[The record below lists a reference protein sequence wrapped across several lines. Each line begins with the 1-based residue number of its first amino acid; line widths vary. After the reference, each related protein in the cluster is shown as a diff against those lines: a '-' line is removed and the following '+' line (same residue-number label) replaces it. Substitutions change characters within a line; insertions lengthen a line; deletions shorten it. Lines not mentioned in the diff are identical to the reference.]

1 MEVMIMSN
9 KETRVLRTQDT
20 PNYEN
25 RSIAKPKT
33 TTSVKPAPTP
43 KPKTKNNHI
52 RFNSIL

>member
-43 KPKTKNNHI
+43 KPKTKK
-52 RFNSIL
+52 